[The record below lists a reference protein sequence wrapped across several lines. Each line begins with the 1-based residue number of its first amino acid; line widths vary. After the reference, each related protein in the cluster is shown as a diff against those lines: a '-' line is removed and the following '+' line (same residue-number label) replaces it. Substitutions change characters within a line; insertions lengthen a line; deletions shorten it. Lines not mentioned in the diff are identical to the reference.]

1 MIELR
6 HRLIEQKLIAVN
18 GQFTTLV
25 IRNPS
30 FLRKFIIELRD
41 QIEQDKGD
49 FFYFRDG
56 NEASMRKEAFL
67 ISDPLF
73 LPRDEKKEQTLLVK
87 EISSLLDESGT
98 NEYENLR
105 RKITDY
111 IKSLSAYSS
120 VPFEIDEEFALSSLL
135 RTVGIK
141 PVGNDSSFL
150 EGLALAIS
158 AIGHLFQKK
167 LAIIFGLHGLLELNE
182 LEIFHHE
189 MESKDI
195 SIVLLEAFRPDCLGA
210 CEHIIEIDRDL
221 CEI

>member
-56 NEASMRKEAFL
+56 NEASMRKEA
-67 ISDPLF
+67 
-73 LPRDEKKEQTLLVK
+73 VK